1 MGSILLFA
9 VATYGLTFLIADAT
23 LFGCS
28 ATKWNAHLKNPRAE
42 EWEQLQEHE
51 ELFAEGI
58 LHIRQYFLQF
68 GFFQKLLGCYFCLG
82 VWTGVVMHWVLIAL
96 GYENPN
102 WRNSY
107 LLWGEVSLWSGVL
120 GSLVA
125 ACAGGCVCFAID
137 RALAYLETKTDAT
150 LQLFGD

>member
-23 LFGCS
+23 IFGAS
-28 ATKWNAHLKNPRAE
+28 ATSWNAHLKNPRAE
-42 EWEQLQEHE
+42 GSAQLREGE

-58 LHIRQYFLQF
+58 LRIRQYFLQF

-82 VWTGVVMHWVLIAL
+82 VWTGIVMHWVLIAL
-96 GYENPN
+96 GYANTN

-107 LLWGEVSLWSGVL
+107 LLWGEVSPESGVL
-120 GSLVA
+120 GSFVA
-125 ACAGGCVCFAID
+125 ACAGGSVCFAID
-137 RALAYLETKTDAT
+137 RALAYLETRTEAS